1 MSTPMDRDGVNRSER
16 PGAADQQAS
25 QHVHDESVT
34 TGRSAP
40 DLDAGRGSDEPTRA
54 YDAPRV
60 DDRTTTGARQGDGAA
75 GQDREVVQRD
85 FVDREYVATEHGGR
99 GAIVG
104 DHDQDRDGRDDR
116 DARDRDRDAD
126 RGGLFGRDKDRDG
139 DADAADRDRDGEL
152 RRDRDRD
159 TDRDATVA
167 APVAGA
173 TSPEAARA
181 ARHEVVARE
190 KEEFGGMKFGSA
202 FFGWLCAMGMTV
214 LLTAL
219 VAGAGAALGLGGQV
233 DPEQAAQENAGTIG
247 IAGAIAV
254 LVILLIAYYC
264 GGYVAGRM
272 ARFSGAKQG
281 IAVWLWAI
289 IVAIIVAIITA
300 IAGAQW
306 NILANVNT
314 FPRLPF
320 SEGELTTAGI
330 ITAVG
335 ALLVS
340 LLGAV
345 LGGVAGMRYHRKVD
359 RAGFGR

>member
-1 MSTPMDRDGVNRSER
+1 MSTPLNRDDGRDGSNRDETYR
-16 PGAADQQAS
+16 DEVIREEARRDAGAASGA
-25 QHVHDESVT
+25 HVHDDTVT
-34 TGRSAP
+34 TGQPSP
-40 DLDAGRGSDEPTRA
+40 DRDAGRGSDEPTVA
-54 YDAPRV
+54 YAAPPV
-60 DDRTTTGARQGDGAA
+60 DDRSTSGSRSDDA
-75 GQDREVVQRD
+75 DRR
-85 FVDREYVATEHGGR
+85 
-99 GAIVG
+99 
-104 DHDQDRDGRDDR
+104 RDD
-116 DARDRDRDAD
+116 RDRDRDD
-126 RGGLFGRDKDRDG
+126 
-139 DADAADRDRDGEL
+139 DRDR
-152 RRDRDRD
+152 
-159 TDRDATVA
+159 TSA

-173 TSPEAARA
+173 VSPDAARA

-202 FFGWLCAMGMTV
+202 FFGWLSAMGMTV

-219 VAGAGAALGLGGQV
+219 VAGAGAALGLGAQV
-233 DPEQAAQENAGTIG
+233 DPEQAAQENAETIG

-254 LVILLIAYYC
+254 IVILFIAYYC

-281 IAVWLWAI
+281 IAVWLWAL

-320 SEGELTTAGI
+320 NEGELTTAGI
-330 ITAVG
+330 ITAVA

-340 LLGAV
+340 LGGAV
-345 LGGVAGMRYHRKVD
+345 LGGLAGMRYHRKVD
-359 RAGFGR
+359 KAGFGR

>member
-1 MSTPMDRDGVNRSER
+1 MSTPIDRDDAGRNRGDRE
-16 PGAADQQAS
+16 
-25 QHVHDESVT
+25 HDTGVT
-34 TGRSAP
+34 TGHSSP
-40 DLDAGRGSDEPTRA
+40 DLDAGRGSDEPTVVHEA
-54 YDAPRV
+54 TPV
-60 DDRTTTGARQGDGAA
+60 DDRTTSGALRADQRGDG
-75 GQDREVVQRD
+75 GDPQVVQRD
-85 FVDREYVATEHGGR
+85 FADRDYVAGGPTGR
-99 GAIVG
+99 GQIVG
-104 DHDQDRDGRDDR
+104 DHGDQGVDPDRDRKAAEDRDGDR
-116 DARDRDRDAD
+116 DRNRDLDRDRDRD
-126 RGGLFGRDKDRDG
+126 RNRDL
-139 DADAADRDRDGEL
+139 DRDRDS
-152 RRDRDRD
+152 DRAMDR
-159 TDRDATVA
+159 DRDATVA

-173 TSPEAARA
+173 VSPEAARN
-181 ARHEVVARE
+181 ARHEVVERE
-190 KEEFGGMKFGSA
+190 KQEFGGMKFGSA
-202 FFGWLCAMGMTV
+202 FFGWLSAMGMTV

-219 VAGAGAALGLGGQV
+219 VAGAGAALGLGAQV

-289 IVAIIVAIITA
+289 VIAIVVAIIAAIG
-300 IAGAQW
+300 GAQW
-306 NILANVNT
+306 NILANINT

-320 SEGELTTAGI
+320 SEGQLTTAGI

-345 LGGVAGMRYHRKVD
+345 LGGLAGMRYHRKVD